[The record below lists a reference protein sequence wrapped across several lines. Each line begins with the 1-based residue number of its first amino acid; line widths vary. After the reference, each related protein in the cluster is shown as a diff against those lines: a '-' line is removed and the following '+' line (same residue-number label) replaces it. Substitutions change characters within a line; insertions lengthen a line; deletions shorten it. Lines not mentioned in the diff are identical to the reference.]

1 MLLSK
6 LIIVNK
12 SMFMEFKNPMP
23 VITPLGTGYAI
34 YVRDGGTY
42 SNDIWTIVLIEGGS
56 VKHFRSDQI
65 QMYKNATF
73 DISEKPPQ

>member
-1 MLLSK
+1 
-6 LIIVNK
+6 
-12 SMFMEFKNPMP
+12 MFMEFKNPMP

>member
-1 MLLSK
+1 
-6 LIIVNK
+6 
-12 SMFMEFKNPMP
+12 MFMEFKNPMP

-42 SNDIWTIVLIEGGS
+42 SNDIWTIVLIEGGE
-56 VKHFRSDQI
+56 VKHFRTDQI